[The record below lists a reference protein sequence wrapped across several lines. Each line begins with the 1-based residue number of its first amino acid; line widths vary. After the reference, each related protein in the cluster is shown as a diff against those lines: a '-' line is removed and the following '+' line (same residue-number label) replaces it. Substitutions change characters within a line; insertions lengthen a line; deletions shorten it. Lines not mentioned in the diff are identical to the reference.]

1 MQDIFPDTIPA
12 SRIVIVS
19 LLPYGPG
26 QRGLDNDQSNG
37 MLSGQGRMNR
47 FNGLSNVADG
57 RRTNPE
63 RSAQTRSQILDA
75 SVACLHKHGYGAV
88 TNHRLADMA
97 NVSRG
102 AVLHHFPTRQDLLVA
117 VISHAYAR
125 QRSYTEERLTSIEPG
140 LAQVYALIDIAW
152 ERQRLPEGLT
162 LIEIRMGARSDPEIA
177 AAVQP
182 HFIKIANDYGRFV
195 GGIVKKA
202 GLTSDEEMKGFQTMM
217 AMAVR
222 ALAIDRFTHP
232 SPEMI
237 ELVHAS
243 LRSTLAGIIERQLAG
258 KS

>member
-1 MQDIFPDTIPA
+1 
-12 SRIVIVS
+12 
-19 LLPYGPG
+19 
-26 QRGLDNDQSNG
+26 
-37 MLSGQGRMNR
+37 MNR
-47 FNGLSNVADG
+47 FNGLSNIADG

-63 RSAQTRSQILDA
+63 RSAQTRTQILDA
-75 SVACLHKHGYGAV
+75 TVACLHRHGYGAV

-97 NVSRG
+97 DVSRG

-117 VISHAYAR
+117 VIAHAYAR
-125 QRSYTEERLTSIEPG
+125 QRDYTAERLGAIPPG
-140 LAQVYALIDIAW
+140 LDRLYALIDIAW

-182 HFIKIANDYGRFV
+182 HFIRIANDYGRFV
-195 GGIVKKA
+195 GRIVREA
-202 GLTSDEEMKGFQTMM
+202 GLESDEEMKGFQTTM

-237 ELVHAS
+237 DLVHAS
-243 LRSTLAGIIERQLAG
+243 LRRTLAGIIERQQAG
-258 KS
+258 APATPV